1 MGVVT
6 FRPQSL
12 LDHSALSHPLGPW
25 SLSLKRLQPQGL
37 EGATKRGFEM
47 DAIRKKMQ
55 SLKSETDSLYKTI
68 ADFEEATA
76 EAVKRADQADCD
88 IRDYGKKVQQLEIGF
103 DETNDKLT
111 KATESLEEADKQFKE
126 VESDVAALSR
136 RIMLMEEEDKK
147 SAEQLCQTVTKLA
160 MNSKAADNVM
170 KAIKVV
176 ENTCLN
182 NEVTIEELDKNLR
195 TTTKMASDNEQKL
208 DELSRKLGVQEAE
221 LKRAVERAELAEKNL
236 KSIEDELETV
246 GDNMKQLEKSAEK
259 ALLREEKLVEK
270 IYNLQNKYK
279 ITEAKFEYG
288 EMNITKLNQRIDDIE
303 DEIYR
308 EKMKIKK
315 CSDEMDDTFDDML
328 RNY

>member
-1 MGVVT
+1 MG
-6 FRPQSL
+6 QSTWGVWR
-12 LDHSALSHPLGPW
+12 SHPLAQAPGSFLP
-25 SLSLKRLQPQGL
+25 
-37 EGATKRGFEM
+37 GATGKAADM

-55 SLKSETDSLYKTI
+55 SLKSETDGLYNTI
-68 ADFEEATA
+68 AGFEEATR
-76 EAVKRADQADCD
+76 EAAARADQADCD

-111 KATESLEEADKQFKE
+111 KATESLEEAEKQFKE
-126 VESDVAALSR
+126 VESDVSALTR

-147 SAEQLCQTVTKLA
+147 SAEQLCQTITKLA
-160 MNSKAADNVM
+160 LTSKAADNVM
-170 KAIKVV
+170 KTIKVV

-195 TTTKMASDNEQKL
+195 ATVKMASDNEQKL

-236 KSIEDELETV
+236 KDIEEELETV
-246 GDNMKQLEKSAEK
+246 GENMKQLETSAEK
-259 ALLREEKLVEK
+259 ALEREEKLVEK
-270 IYNLQNKYK
+270 IYNLQSKYK
-279 ITEAKFEYG
+279 VTEARFEYG

-308 EKMKIKK
+308 EKLKIKK
-315 CSDEMDDTFDDML
+315 CSDELDDTFDDMIS
-328 RNY
+328 NY